1 VLTPAECF
9 YILEDKVIRLPPLS
23 FRNGKVFLFSK
34 ERLKLKGGSGVANQ
48 NSANEFLPQLQK
60 MLSSIQY
67 GSITLIVQD
76 GKVIQLEK
84 NEKVR
89 IK

>member
-1 VLTPAECF
+1 
-9 YILEDKVIRLPPLS
+9 
-23 FRNGKVFLFSK
+23 
-34 ERLKLKGGSGVANQ
+34 
-48 NSANEFLPQLQK
+48 
-60 MLSSIQY
+60 MLSNIKF

>member
-1 VLTPAECF
+1 MT
-9 YILEDKVIRLPPLS
+9 
-23 FRNGKVFLFSK
+23 SK
-34 ERLKLKGGSGVANQ
+34 IND
-48 NSANEFLPQLQK
+48 
-60 MLSSIQY
+60 MLSTMEY

-89 IK
+89 IR

>member
-1 VLTPAECF
+1 
-9 YILEDKVIRLPPLS
+9 
-23 FRNGKVFLFSK
+23 
-34 ERLKLKGGSGVANQ
+34 
-48 NSANEFLPQLQK
+48 
-60 MLSSIQY
+60 MLSTMEY

-89 IK
+89 IR

>member
-1 VLTPAECF
+1 MTKKDQQENS
-9 YILEDKVIRLPPLS
+9 IT
-23 FRNGKVFLFSK
+23 SK
-34 ERLKLKGGSGVANQ
+34 IND
-48 NSANEFLPQLQK
+48 
-60 MLSSIQY
+60 MLSTMEY

-89 IK
+89 IR

>member
-1 VLTPAECF
+1 
-9 YILEDKVIRLPPLS
+9 
-23 FRNGKVFLFSK
+23 
-34 ERLKLKGGSGVANQ
+34 
-48 NSANEFLPQLQK
+48 
-60 MLSSIQY
+60 MLSSIKF

>member
-1 VLTPAECF
+1 MTTSTKKFDQQQAVNDQSREDSMVKEQE
-9 YILEDKVIRLPPLS
+9 LEVII
-23 FRNGKVFLFSK
+23 
-34 ERLKLKGGSGVANQ
+34 Q
-48 NSANEFLPQLQK
+48 NIKK
-60 MLSSIQY
+60 MLCSMKY